1 MSNRSYAL
9 VPVKNWLP
17 LFLPL
22 ILANGCARSN
32 PATAVP
38 EEASGVIRAGNDL
51 LIADDREDGAYF
63 RFRLPPNPPPLI
75 RLEPGRVERVPIW
88 HGELAMDLESIAI
101 LGDGRLAVLSERLRA
116 LVGDGGVIA
125 EYQPPLAEF
134 GNRGLEG
141 LAVKPRPD
149 GSSRVAVLWE
159 GGYPEFHLLPPPL
172 RERVPRVS
180 LQPFILI
187 HDLKRGATRVAVKME
202 DALRV
207 IELEVPV
214 PEGQEPGAQR
224 FRAPDLVW
232 YTPPKEEQGEDG
244 FIVLLSSQN
253 GAGARQYLY
262 HWLQRFSGEGKALG
276 QPLDL
281 DTLVPLEFRG
291 ANWEGLAWFEEGKS
305 LVVVHEKG
313 SMPAVVALVVPLP
326 DEWQQGDSLP
336 TSKPTHV
343 VQRDAEYYLTGPQ
356 QARPPDGTLPAGSR
370 VTLLRD
376 AGSYCLVRS
385 AEGVEAY
392 VATDVLKPIQ

>member
-1 MSNRSYAL
+1 M
-9 VPVKNWLP
+9 KNWLP

-22 ILANGCARSN
+22 ILANGCARST

-38 EEASGVIRAGNDL
+38 EEASGVVRSGNDL
-51 LIADDREDGAYF
+51 LIADDGENGAYF
-63 RFRLPPNPPPLI
+63 RFRLPSNPPLLI
-75 RLEPGRVERVPIW
+75 RLEPGRVERVPIRQ
-88 HGELAMDLESIAI
+88 GELAMDLESIAI
-101 LGDGRLAVLSERLRA
+101 LGDGRLAILSERLRA
-116 LVGDGGVIA
+116 LVGDGGLIA

-141 LAVKPRPD
+141 LAVKPRAD

-172 RERVPRVS
+172 RERVPRVA
-180 LQPFILI
+180 LRPFILV
-187 HDLKRGATRVAVKME
+187 HDLKAGATHLTVAMK

-207 IELEVPV
+207 IELDVPV
-214 PEGQEPGAQR
+214 PEGQEPEAQR

-232 YTPPKEEQGEDG
+232 YTPPKSQRGEDG

-253 GAGARQYLY
+253 GAGAREYRY
-262 HWLQRFSGEGKALG
+262 HWLQRFTGEGEALG

-281 DTLVPLEFRG
+281 DSLVPQEFRG

-305 LVVVHEKG
+305 LVAVHEKG
-313 SMPAVVALVVPLP
+313 SMPAVVAIVVPLP
-326 DEWQQGDSLP
+326 DEWLEGSFHP
-336 TSKPTHV
+336 SKPTHV

-392 VATDVLKPIQ
+392 VATDALKPIE